1 MNINFNDKPS
11 KLNIGDIIYYLDNSN
26 IEQYRLIIRGT
37 RACEFFAID
46 LKYNDVV
53 CTKESLKD
61 MLDYYLEAEFS
72 HNLKLINKNNIN
84 LTLEV

>member
-1 MNINFNDKPS
+1 MKINFNDKPN
-11 KLNIGDIIYYLDNSN
+11 KINVGDIIYYLDDSN
-26 IEQYRLIIRGT
+26 VEQYRLIIRGT

-53 CTKESLKD
+53 CQKESLKD
-61 MLDYYLEAEFS
+61 ILDYYVKADFAN
-72 HNLKLINKNNIN
+72 NLKVINADNIR